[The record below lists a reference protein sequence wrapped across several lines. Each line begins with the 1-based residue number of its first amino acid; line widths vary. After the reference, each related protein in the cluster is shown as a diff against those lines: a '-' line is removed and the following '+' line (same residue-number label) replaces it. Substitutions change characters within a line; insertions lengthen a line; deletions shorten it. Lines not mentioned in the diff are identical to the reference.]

1 MQLNANGEPVFY
13 SKPLNAKEFSSA
25 EGDPLRSAVI
35 AQKLGVGDPNFNID
49 DFDIEN
55 PIPPDPPDLPAEDLH
70 GIKGDG
76 GTYIIEN
83 DELVNITKL
92 DEVIITPG
100 ILEDTT
106 LVRVNNKVVSARKI
120 RKAIENKDTG
130 FKKINSFE
138 DYLKAHRRAGN
149 KIEIIDNYEGSVAEK
164 YDDYLNSTD
173 ISYEKELEIE
183 RFVNSIDFSPIT
195 QNIPKPAFIP
205 GATGAG
211 TLPSITVTQIID
223 PYKEELSRARE
234 ILQYN
239 RQQSGSQEPITQ
251 KEVEAFARTIIKN
264 DKITAEHDK
273 LKTEYLD
280 NLPEKQR
287 LQIAQYVYNRI
298 EDNSVLYGDKLPR
311 RYFDPETGDIL
322 GRKELKERFDFE
334 TRFKKLENS
343 DTARTIEA
351 LTNAI
356 NKDKAQLVDLYE
368 QIKEGQA
375 NGFNVTNLAEQYNN
389 TITLLNK
396 RYNSC

>member
-1 MQLNANGEPVFY
+1 M
-13 SKPLNAKEFSSA
+13 
-25 EGDPLRSAVI
+25 
-35 AQKLGVGDPNFNID
+35 
-49 DFDIEN
+49 
-55 PIPPDPPDLPAEDLH
+55 
-70 GIKGDG
+70 
-76 GTYIIEN
+76 
-83 DELVNITKL
+83 
-92 DEVIITPG
+92 
-100 ILEDTT
+100 
-106 LVRVNNKVVSARKI
+106 VSARKI

-211 TLPSITVTQIID
+211 TLPLTTVTQIID

-351 LTNAI
+351 LTNVI

-375 NGFNVTNLAEQYNN
+375 NGFNVN
-389 TITLLNK
+389 
-396 RYNSC
+396 